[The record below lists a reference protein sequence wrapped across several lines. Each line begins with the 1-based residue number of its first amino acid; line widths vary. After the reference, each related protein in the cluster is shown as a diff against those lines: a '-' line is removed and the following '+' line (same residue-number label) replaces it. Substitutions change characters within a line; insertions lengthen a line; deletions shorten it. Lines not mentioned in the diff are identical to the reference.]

1 MKRFAAAT
9 GIVVAIVLA
18 GGSASLTGC
27 DDNNNKPASADSAAK
42 NACHL
47 LYRADRNRQQG
58 DKTQADVQQAAAVTA
73 GLASGVDAVGK
84 AARNGDPDA
93 LRTACKNLGVY
104 VAG

>member
-9 GIVVAIVLA
+9 GIVAAIVLA
-18 GGSASLTGC
+18 GGLAAGC
-27 DDNNNKPASADSAAK
+27 DDNNNKPATADSAAK

-73 GLASGVDAVGK
+73 GLASRVDAVGK
-84 AARNGDPDA
+84 AARNGDPGA
-93 LRTACKNLGVY
+93 LRTACRNFGVY